1 MKKYT
6 KLIEEHQVAITK
18 NKDPSFFDICKYPR
32 SRFEEVSSRVLA
44 FYFSPDNP
52 HGNGTIF
59 LETLISL
66 INVKLKK
73 KENTNFFVENVN
85 IELEK
90 YAFGKRIDIYIESKN
105 FVIGIENKINAK
117 LYNKLEDY
125 KNKINN
131 SGKNY
136 GSIYKVILSVRELNI
151 QEKIKAK
158 KEGFIFISYQ
168 EFILEVNKKS
178 LKTDNKYFC
187 FWKEFYSTIEKIKHN
202 YMNEKEILFF
212 NKNSNEIDQL
222 LAGYKRYQKK
232 IVAKQKKEIKE
243 LTNKISTKT
252 IKEEHL
258 SKWWN
263 PSTELGYNV
272 SEIDKNGEKVHIGL
286 VGKFI
291 AKEDNPL
298 AIFEIHIKTFWKKSF
313 DHYEQRLRS
322 IPNYGTIHYDKNDSF
337 IIYKAITNDAKN
349 EEHNFEDEII
359 KNLEIA
365 FNLVNNI

>member
-1 MKKYT
+1 MKEYK
-6 KLIEEHQVAITK
+6 KLIEEHQATITK
-18 NKDPSFFDICKYPR
+18 NKAPSFFDICKYPH

-44 FYFSPDNP
+44 FYFSPHNP

-59 LETLISL
+59 LETLITI

-73 KENTNFFVENVN
+73 KKPNLFIENVN

-90 YAFGKRIDIYIESKN
+90 YAFGRRIDIYIESEN

-131 SGKNY
+131 SGKND
-136 GSIYKVILSVRELNI
+136 GSTYKVILSVRELNI
-151 QEKIKAK
+151 KEKAK
-158 KEGFIFISYQ
+158 AKEEGFIFISYQ
-168 EFILEVNKKS
+168 EFILEVNKKA
-178 LKTDNKYFC
+178 LNTDNKYFF

-202 YMNEKEILFF
+202 YMNEKEITFF
-212 NKNSNEIDQL
+212 NKNSKEIDQL
-222 LAGYKRYQKK
+222 LAGYKKYQDK
-232 IVAKQKKEIKE
+232 IVAKQKKEIEE
-243 LTNKISTKT
+243 LTNKISRKT
-252 IKEEHL
+252 IKEKHL

-263 PSTELGYNV
+263 PSKELGYNV
-272 SEIDKNGEKVHIGL
+272 SELDKKGEKVHIGL

-291 AKEDNPL
+291 AKGDNPL
-298 AIFEIHIKTFWKKSF
+298 AIFEIHIKTFWKRSF

-322 IPNYGTIHYDKNDSF
+322 IPNYGTIHNDKNDNF
-337 IIYKAITNDAKN
+337 IVYKIITNDVKN
-349 EEHNFEDEII
+349 EEQNFEEDII